1 MFFRFIQILCCS
13 LLLLSAQVI
22 ADDDCSDYMG
32 RATINETL
40 AGNSGF
46 IEIKL
51 LDVSITPDIY
61 NNWSVQAC
69 ESHKKTCSGAL
80 LLLNQPRTNDVYIV
94 VPTYIIP
101 NGNKKYFDVRLID
114 NSGSTIDYLSY
125 GGYAPQKDNDCTLAY
140 DWEAPATN
148 SHNYQRIPDGIGDW
162 VIPGSGNSG
171 GNTKGGSN
179 EGDATPALEFSCD
192 ETFPLTHSAFIDST
206 EKNNS
211 TPMVISS
218 TTEIGGNNE
227 NNFGVINV
235 TSGGE
240 LSFTDDFND
249 YYIEQINVLENK
261 TGSAI
266 LNFKAGN
273 YYIGEFESY
282 ADTTINIIGSGK
294 VRIFLRDHSDFE
306 GDTDI
311 NEGGDFEQLLIYGYD
326 KVHLKATSSMVGFI
340 NAIGD
345 LDIKDATDFYG
356 KYYSGGNLKLTTS
369 GTVTDACSST
379 EPPILGDY
387 CAVTFVNGATSHD
400 ASGKIKYEGTSTIFN
415 DPTGNLAANKFDDKG
430 TLTCDGFGDC
440 SVTGTATKKLDLG
453 NFYSSSS
460 AGGTHSVSGVDSLGA
475 GGENDFKTINLL
487 DGGELTFAASSGVYR
502 IEKFESLLTGK
513 GGTSES
519 ATLNFTA
526 GDYYIGTFDSY
537 ANTTI
542 NIVGGGT
549 VRIFLQNH
557 SDFENN
563 TKVNIDG
570 NVEDLLIYG
579 WAEVHIKGLNTA
591 NSTEIKALVYSQG
604 KIEIKDQA
612 KLHGAASAGSEMKLK
627 NGAEIHYECAI
638 ATTTPV
644 FSCDTTFTDGA
655 TSHSSTGSINFVSNT
670 FLYQGSDTVLASPA
684 VNNNGWAYSCRDGN
698 VACSASGSATTKINL
713 PTFETTT
720 NSATLT
726 VENGFP
732 QTIGSSGDNEFATI
746 TLNSGGQLTTSNAQ
760 STYKITNLISN
771 RGTLRLSP
779 GEYWVENF
787 SIATG
792 TLIYLT
798 EPGEVKFYV
807 KNNVTVGSFSEFNK
821 SAASDYKLI
830 FVGYSDISVGAAA
843 RIDALIYAQG
853 DITLQND
860 AHLVGA
866 TSASNISFE
875 TSSRVNYQCG
885 AITPTVDHYQIIHDG
900 NGLTCD
906 TEKVTIKA
914 CTSSIGDTCVESTEN
929 ISLDLIVTGIATPP
943 SGHVV
948 TKSVTFTEQTDD
960 EFGFNYTVPEQVTL
974 SIANETIGATNG
986 FICNPN
992 SGGSCNMQ
1000 FADAGFKISGLN
1012 DIEIAGVPNSTVTIQ
1027 AVQTN
1032 TNTGVC
1038 EPLFD
1043 NNKVLDVEFAIQA
1056 VTPATT
1062 AGLAYKMGTVA
1073 SHINID
1079 KNIGVPTS
1087 YQDVSLTFGTSSTA
1101 LLPENLYLDAGI
1113 INLHARYIIAATAEN
1128 PEEIIYGDS
1137 GNITV
1142 RPNAFRITPENSA
1155 DELLNGNTFA
1165 AAVTQKAGVGFDLL
1179 FEAINADW
1187 YGDGNPDKT
1196 VNYTAIDVD
1205 VALQRIAPNPGSEGL
1220 LIDDTGLSLTST
1232 STIDYLGSIP
1242 FSSGQYQS
1250 NSKTAKF
1257 SEVGVYQLH
1266 LIEKDTNNP
1275 DNTTGNNK
1283 AQGSQDIGRFIP
1295 SHFTVTSVDDGS
1307 LTGTCSTADT
1317 TDIPFVYSGQMLSDN
1332 LTTGALGYWSLDI
1345 PSIVIE
1351 ARNADDVLAQNYID
1365 DFFKLSLTSFNRLTL
1380 PSSTILAPDS
1390 DASQVGKD
1398 TTNLVRLI
1406 ANLNTAI
1413 LVDNSGEVT
1422 YSYGN
1427 NDHFVYLREDNS
1439 EINEFTADIDLSMV
1453 SIIDSDLV
1461 ETQDYDGDVANSL
1474 ILTLNPAGKLIRFG
1488 RAQLENSY
1496 GPDTSALPQ
1505 TLSVN
1510 YYKDASY
1517 VLSEAD
1523 ICTTYNSDNISL
1535 TEISLDPAKTPV
1547 KDSVNGKFSDDFPLG
1562 ETREIILKAPTTAGS
1577 VNTGQVEVI
1586 YSISDWLKYDW
1597 AYDAEG
1603 VDGLFNDNPRGVATF
1618 GIFRGN
1624 DRIIYQREIAK

>member
-1 MFFRFIQILCCS
+1 MVRFIQILCCS

-179 EGDATPALEFSCD
+179 EGDATPALEFSCE

-240 LSFTDDFND
+240 LSFSDDFND

-713 PTFETTT
+713 PTFETTN

-726 VENGFP
+726 VENGIP
-732 QTIGSSGDNEFATI
+732 QTIGNNSDNEYETI
-746 TLNSGGQLTTSNAQ
+746 TLNAGGALTTSNAQ

-771 RGTLRLSP
+771 GGTLWLSP

-787 SIATG
+787 SIATA
-792 TLIYLT
+792 TLIYLN

-830 FVGYSDISVGAAA
+830 FVGYSDISVGIAA

-853 DITLQND
+853 DITLQNN

-875 TSSRVNYQCG
+875 ISSRVNYQCG
-885 AITPTVDHYQIIHDG
+885 SITPTVDHYQIIHDG

-914 CTSSIGDTCVESTEN
+914 CTSSIGDTCDEPTEN
-929 ISLDLIVTGIATPP
+929 ISLDLIVTGV

-948 TKSVTFTEQTDD
+948 TKSVTFTGQTDL
-960 EFGFNYTVPEQVTL
+960 EFGFNYTIPEQVTL
-974 SIANETIGATNG
+974 SIANETISATNG
-986 FICNPN
+986 FICNDN
-992 SGGSCNMQ
+992 SSGSCNMQ
-1000 FADAGFKISGLN
+1000 FADAGFKISGFN
-1012 DIEIAGVPNSTVTIQ
+1012 DIEIAGVPNDDVTIQ

-1038 EPLFD
+1038 EPLFINE
-1043 NNKVLDVEFAIQA
+1043 NNVLEIQFAIQA
-1056 VTPATT
+1056 VTPA
-1062 AGLAYKMGTVA
+1062 AMGGLAYKMGTVA
-1073 SHINID
+1073 NHVDID
-1079 KNIGVPTS
+1079 KNVGVPTN
-1087 YQDVSLTFGTSSTA
+1087 YKGVSLTFDTSSTA
-1101 LLPENLYLDAGI
+1101 TLPENVYLDAGI
-1113 INLHARYIIAATAEN
+1113 INLHARYTIAATAEN
-1128 PEEIIYGDS
+1128 PEEIIYGES
-1137 GNITV
+1137 GNFTV
-1142 RPNAFRITPENSA
+1142 RPNAFRITPKNSA
-1155 DELLNGNTFA
+1155 DELLTGNTSSA
-1165 AAVTQKAGVGFDLL
+1165 SITQKAGVGFDLL

-1205 VALQRIAPNPGSEGL
+1205 IALQRIAPNPGSEGL
-1220 LIDDTGLSLTST
+1220 LTDDTGLNVNSS
-1232 STIDYLGSIP
+1232 SAIDYLASIP
-1242 FSSGQYQS
+1242 FSFGQYQS

-1266 LIEKDTNNP
+1266 LIEKDTNSP

-1283 AQGSQDIGRFIP
+1283 ALGSQDFGRFIP
-1295 SHFTVTSVDDGS
+1295 DHFVLEKIDGDLAAYCDNDTLPEVMPFAYSGQVSSASPSTGGAIRYEVSLNPSFTITAKSINSNTTLNYTGDFMKLVGSNITRLTPTFDYSKDGS
-1307 LTGTCSTADT
+1307 LGTKLALTADLKTVT
-1317 TDIPFVYSGQMLSDN
+1317 TSDLVN
-1332 LTTGALGYWSLDI
+1332 DEALG
-1345 PSIVIE
+1345 V
-1351 ARNADDVLAQNYID
+1351 
-1365 DFFKLSLTSFNRLTL
+1365 
-1380 PSSTILAPDS
+1380 
-1390 DASQVGKD
+1390 
-1398 TTNLVRLI
+1398 
-1406 ANLNTAI
+1406 
-1413 LVDNSGEVT
+1413 VT
-1422 YSYGN
+1422 YSYKDDDN
-1427 NDHFVYLREDNS
+1427 FFYHHELNAETNKFTTDINLTIVSVIDEDGV
-1439 EINEFTADIDLSMV
+1439 IAKDA
-1453 SIIDSDLV
+1453 
-1461 ETQDYDGDVANSL
+1461 DGDFDGGDPTNALDSV
-1474 ILTLNPAGKLIRFG
+1474 LTLEATGVEIRFG
-1488 RAQLENSY
+1488 RANIENSY
-1496 GPDTSALPQ
+1496 GPETSSLPQ
-1505 TLSVN
+1505 ALSVEYFENGN
-1510 YYKDASY
+1510 YILAAD
-1517 VLSEAD
+1517 D
-1523 ICTTYNSDNISL
+1523 ICSLYNTNKISFGTL
-1535 TEISLDPAKTPV
+1535 NEVSLDEANINPV
-1547 KDSVNGKFSDDFPLG
+1547 DGKFDDALDPPNGL
-1562 ETREIILKAPTTAGS
+1562 TRQIVLPAAGS
-1577 VNTGQVEVI
+1577 GNQGSVEVI
-1586 YSISDWLKYDW
+1586 YTIYDWLKYDW
-1597 AYDAEG
+1597 TG
-1603 VDGLFNDNPRGVATF
+1603 DGNFTDDPSATATF